1 MTTINVARLRN
12 VARVA
17 LTLATAVAS
26 QRIAL
31 ADLPQAGDLVF
42 GLSNATAT
50 STVELVRGTATMGG
64 GAKLTSPWTSTPFI
78 EIVKFDNL
86 DGVLH
91 NAQGNLL
98 GVDFGTGA
106 AGGQIFSSP
115 THGSDPVAPATLIV
129 DTGFSNPSGLQIG
142 GGLITQT
149 RLGEVA
155 VSPDNTKILASGY
168 DSGKA
173 LVYDYAAGDGAG
185 GGTPAASNGRESAT
199 MISENVAH
207 TTGVGWLNNS
217 TGLMFSALG
226 KLYTVDSTTAALSMV
241 KDVDPTLGSN
251 GNFTSIAYNPNVSK
265 YIYADYG
272 GFDSVAAAT
281 LNKLYVIDPTAGYNV
296 VKTIN
301 LSTSINTARDL
312 ALDKNGNLFISQ
324 FGGTGTLGAA
334 IDFIPAANVLNP
346 ATLTD
351 NSSIDWYTSS
361 TLASFSG
368 IDIGFGAAAGLTG
381 DYNGDGKVDARDYV
395 VWRDTGIN
403 GAQGY
408 TDWRAH
414 FGATSGSGSSLGS
427 ATFVP
432 EPASAMLLVLASC
445 WGLIAGRP
453 HRLPKL
459 AL

>member
-1 MTTINVARLRN
+1 MTTIVVARLRI
-12 VARVA
+12 VAL
-17 LTLATAVAS
+17 LTLATAAAS

-50 STVELVRGTATMGG
+50 STIELVRGTATMGG
-64 GAKLTSPWTSTPFI
+64 GAKLTSPWTSQAFL
-78 EIVKFDNL
+78 EVVKFDNL
-86 DGVLH
+86 GGVLH

-106 AGGQIFSSP
+106 AGGQIFSYA
-115 THGSDPVAPATLIV
+115 THGSDPVAAPTLIV
-129 DTGFSNPSGLQIG
+129 DTGFSNPTTNQIG
-142 GGLITQT
+142 GGIITQT

-199 MISENVAH
+199 MLSENVNH
-207 TTGVGWLNNS
+207 TSGVGWLNNS
-217 TGLMFSALG
+217 TGLIFSALG
-226 KLYTVDSTTAALSMV
+226 DLYTVDASTAALTLA
-241 KDVDPTLGSN
+241 KHVDATLPAN
-251 GNFTSIAYNPNVSK
+251 ANFTSIAYRPDISK

-272 GFDSVAAAT
+272 GFDSTAMAT
-281 LNKLYVIDPTAGYNV
+281 LNKLYVIDPTASYNV

-301 LSTSINTARDL
+301 LSTSINTARDM

-324 FGGTGTLGAA
+324 FGGTGTTGAA
-334 IDFIPAANVLNP
+334 IDFIPAANILNP

-351 NSSIDWYTSS
+351 NSSIDWYTTS

-408 TDWRAH
+408 TDWRNH

-427 ATFVP
+427 ATSVP
-432 EPASAMLLVLASC
+432 EPASVMLLALASC

-453 HRLPKL
+453 QRLPKL